1 MKQILAIAWKDAL
14 VRFSS
19 RTELLFFIILPIV
32 FTFIIG
38 GGFGGSTN
46 QDERA
51 RLLIVDNAHSALS
64 QQLID
69 ALDKSGSVRPDIL
82 AQAEAETEF
91 NANRAPALLTIPAKF
106 DQSGVAQGLSI
117 DLRTKPNNLN
127 TPIVERGVS
136 MAVSTISVASSAAQ
150 LSVNEAERIKP
161 FANAADRRAY
171 FDHALTQAQTA
182 VGSGQGST
190 STSGAEITRTA
201 TAPYRYNPA
210 AQGSAGQ
217 LVTWVFIPLLGIGSM
232 FAYERQ
238 SGTLRRLFVMPVSKA
253 QLLLGTIG
261 GQFFISLV
269 QMTLLIGFG
278 ILVMGLNWGNDL
290 AGLAVMMIATGL
302 CGAAMGTMLGAF
314 VKSASQAN
322 GLSIMLGMVMA
333 LLGGCWYP
341 QEIIPEG
348 VRTVLQIIPTTWAMR
363 GLSDLAARG
372 LGLGAIL
379 PSAAVLIGFAIVF
392 FGVGIARFRYE

>member
-1 MKQILAIAWKDAL
+1 MKQIIAIAWKDAL

-19 RTELLFFIILPIV
+19 RTELLFFIILPII

-38 GGFGGSTN
+38 GGFGGAQRAN
-46 QDERA
+46 RDDRA
-51 RLLIVDNAHSALS
+51 RLLVVDDAHSALS

-69 ALDKSGSVRPDIL
+69 ALGKSGSVRPDVM
-82 AQAEAETEF
+82 ARVEADSEF
-91 NANRAPALLTIPAKF
+91 SADRAPALLIIPAGF
-106 DQSGVAQGLSI
+106 DQAGLSNGLTL
-117 DLRTKPNNLN
+117 DLRAQPNNMSA
-127 TPIVERGVS
+127 PIVERSVN
-136 MAVSTISVASSAAQ
+136 MAVSVISVAASAARQ
-150 LSVNEAERIKP
+150 SVSEAERIKP
-161 FANAADRRAY
+161 FASVADRQAY
-171 FDHALTQAQTA
+171 YDHALAQAQTA
-182 VGSGQGST
+182 
-190 STSGAEITRTA
+190 GAESSSAGVEITHPA

-217 LVTWVFIPLLGIGSM
+217 LITWVFIPLLGIGTL
-232 FAYERQ
+232 FAHERQ

-261 GQFFISLV
+261 GQFLTSLA
-269 QMTLLIGFG
+269 QMALLIGFG
-278 ILVMGLNWGNDL
+278 IAVMGLNWGNDL

-314 VKSASQAN
+314 VKSARQAN

-348 VRTVLQIIPTTWAMR
+348 VRTILQIVPTTWAMR
-363 GLSDLAARG
+363 GLTDLAARG
-372 LGLGAIL
+372 LGLPAIL
-379 PSAAVLIGFAIVF
+379 PSAAILVAFAAVF
-392 FGVGIARFRYE
+392 FVVGIARFRYE